1 MGRLSAPWTIF
12 AMEQPAGEG
21 KLRTRHLA
29 RKLQRQDPRLSQARE
44 PGGVGTALKEPRW
57 QVSVAEMPYEKHR
70 LLSQLCLWGGPS
82 VTAIAW
88 LTSSYENY
96 CDE

>member
-1 MGRLSAPWTIF
+1 MGRLSAPWTIS

-57 QVSVAEMPYEKHR
+57 QVSVAEMPYEKQTFVPTVPLGWTICHCT
-70 LLSQLCLWGGPS
+70 CL
-82 VTAIAW
+82 AYIFI
-88 LTSSYENY
+88 
-96 CDE
+96 